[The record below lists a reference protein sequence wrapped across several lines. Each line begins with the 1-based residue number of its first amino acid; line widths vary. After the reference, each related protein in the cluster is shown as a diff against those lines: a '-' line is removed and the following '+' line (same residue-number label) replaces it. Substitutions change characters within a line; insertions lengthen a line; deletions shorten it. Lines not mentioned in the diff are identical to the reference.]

1 MPTPLT
7 QRLSIRSTSTL
18 RTWPSADQVIPLIVP
33 LPDDVVVT
41 TEGAADVAVARCSTR
56 AALEDFTATQLAQL
70 HTGDGG
76 VPYLKDVPL
85 IGNLFK
91 SQTRKRDKTE
101 LVLMIVPYII
111 ETDTQAQELT
121 RSLSQR
127 FELLDLPY
135 SSAPPPAVPVQPSVP
150 VEVH

>member
-1 MPTPLT
+1 MPAPLT

-76 VPYLKDVPL
+76 VPPVWILFPK
-85 IGNLFK
+85 GNRSDLN
-91 SQTRKRDKTE
+91 RDTIWHH
-101 LVLMIVPYII
+101 LVADHGWRAVS
-111 ETDTQAQELT
+111 TVSVDTTWSALRVRPMTADERARQADRTASE
-121 RSLSQR
+121 
-127 FELLDLPY
+127 
-135 SSAPPPAVPVQPSVP
+135 A
-150 VEVH
+150 

>member
-1 MPTPLT
+1 
-7 QRLSIRSTSTL
+7 
-18 RTWPSADQVIPLIVP
+18 
-33 LPDDVVVT
+33 
-41 TEGAADVAVARCSTR
+41 
-56 AALEDFTATQLAQL
+56 
-70 HTGDGG
+70 
-76 VPYLKDVPL
+76 
-85 IGNLFK
+85 
-91 SQTRKRDKTE
+91 
-101 LVLMIVPYII
+101 MIVPYII